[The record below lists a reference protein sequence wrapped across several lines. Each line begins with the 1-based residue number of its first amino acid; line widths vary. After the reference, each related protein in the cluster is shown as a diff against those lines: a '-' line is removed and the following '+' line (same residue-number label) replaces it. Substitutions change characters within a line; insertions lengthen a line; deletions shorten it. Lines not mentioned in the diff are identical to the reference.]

1 MYGLRQSWF
10 AAQMARFTARGAPA
24 GAAACPKRRRAR
36 VPGTVGPE
44 AGKMFAF
51 ADDTIAAK
59 TAAPTRILGL
69 RGYTTVFG
77 ACLMPQE
84 LALPRE
90 KSTWARFVKTF
101 SRGLLGRCCGMP
113 YAFKI
118 SSAGHNY
125 PADGKEYAPTRFSR
139 SALNPGRKPFSFVRD
154 RRPCLSRRA
163 SQSNY
168 ERFAARRAPQSI
180 DLDEYRVRHNCFGRR
195 TCLRVLLF

>member
-1 MYGLRQSWF
+1 
-10 AAQMARFTARGAPA
+10 MARFTARGAPA
-24 GAAACPKRRRAR
+24 GAAACPQRRRAS

-101 SRGLLGRCCGMP
+101 SRGLLGRCCGML
-113 YAFKI
+113 YALKI

-125 PADGKEYAPTRFSR
+125 PASGKEYAATRFPR
-139 SALNPGRKPFSFVRD
+139 SALNPGRNLFPSAATVAPVLAVAPANQTTNALLRGVR
-154 RRPCLSRRA
+154 LSRSTWTNIVFVAIA
-163 SQSNY
+163 SVGGLVCAFYFFNGS
-168 ERFAARRAPQSI
+168 E
-180 DLDEYRVRHNCFGRR
+180 
-195 TCLRVLLF
+195 LL